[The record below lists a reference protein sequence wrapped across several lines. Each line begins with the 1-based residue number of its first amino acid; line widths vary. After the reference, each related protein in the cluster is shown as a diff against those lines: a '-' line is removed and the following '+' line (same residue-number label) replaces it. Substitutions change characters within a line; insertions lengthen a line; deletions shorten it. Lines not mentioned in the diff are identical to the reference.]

1 MPDRPLL
8 DGITVLDLASVGPAV
23 RASRWLADWGA
34 DVVKVGPVP
43 KDAGVQIVPPAHA
56 YSAQRGMR
64 RVLLDLRS
72 DGGRDAFLRLAAT
85 VDVVIESFRPGVVDR
100 LGIGFDDVSTVNPGI
115 IYCSTTGYGQT
126 GPRSGWAGHDL
137 NYLAV
142 GGYLHCS
149 GREAGGGP
157 ALPGATIADSA
168 AGGLHAVAAICA
180 ALVARATTG
189 EGTYLDV
196 SIADGVLSLMSL
208 AVDEYLAEGTEPGP
222 RHGLLTGRY
231 AWYDLYEAADG
242 GWLTVAAIEPR
253 FFANL
258 CRALGAERWL
268 DHQYDDD
275 AVDAMRV
282 DFAAAFSTRHRDDWA
297 AELGPAD
304 TCVSAVL
311 EIPEVVA
318 DEQFGARGNFT
329 EVTHPTAGTIRQVA
343 APLAGQVDASTL
355 EVRDQSIPDTDRILA
370 HAGLSATEIGE
381 LRDVGAIA

>member
-43 KDAGVQIVPPAHA
+43 KDAGVQIVPPTYA

-64 RVLLDLRS
+64 RVLLDLKS
-72 DGGRDAFLRLAAT
+72 DGGRGAFLRLAADA
-85 VDVVIESFRPGVVDR
+85 DVVIESFRPGVVDR

-115 IYCSTTGYGQT
+115 VYCSTTGYGQT

-137 NYLAV
+137 NYLAI

-149 GREAGGGP
+149 GRAAGGGP